1 MRWLPVVVSTIL
13 WPALMCGAFW
23 ARFGVDDFFR
33 ELAMCAPFGIPGALA
48 GLVLGAL
55 LARGRGPWSR
65 KLTVLGYLIAV
76 PPAWWG
82 VMMGGLVFSPFV
94 GSVVYGALP
103 LAMGACLGHLA
114 GRRIDR
120 TIGRSTSRRATPA

>member
-1 MRWLPVVVSTIL
+1 MRWLAVGVSTIL
-13 WPALMCGAFW
+13 WPALMCGAYW
-23 ARFGVDDFFR
+23 ARFGVEDVAR
-33 ELAMCAPFGIPGALA
+33 ELAMCAPFAIPGALA

-65 KLTVLGYLIAV
+65 KLTVLGYVVAV

-103 LAMGACLGHLA
+103 LAMGSCLGHLA

-120 TIGRSTSRRATPA
+120 ALRRSTGGRATPA

>member
-1 MRWLPVVVSTIL
+1 VRWLPVVVSTIL
-13 WPALMCGAFW
+13 WPALMCGAYW
-23 ARFGVDDFFR
+23 ARFGIEDFVR
-33 ELAMCAPFGIPGALA
+33 ELAMCVPFAIPGALA

-55 LARGRGPWSR
+55 LARGRGAWSR
-65 KLTVLGYLIAV
+65 KLSVLGYVIAV

-120 TIGRSTSRRATPA
+120 AVRRSPRRRPTAA

>member
-1 MRWLPVVVSTIL
+1 LYWLPVVLSALL

-23 ARFGVDDFFR
+23 GRFGIGDVAR

-55 LARGRGPWSR
+55 LARARGPWSR
-65 KLTVLGYLIAV
+65 KIARLGYVIAV

-82 VMMGGLVFSPFV
+82 VMMGGHVFSPFV
-94 GSVVYGALP
+94 GSMVYGALP
-103 LAMGACLGHLA
+103 LALGSCLGYLA
-114 GRRIDR
+114 GRRLDR
-120 TIGRSTSRRATPA
+120 TACRSSRHPATPA